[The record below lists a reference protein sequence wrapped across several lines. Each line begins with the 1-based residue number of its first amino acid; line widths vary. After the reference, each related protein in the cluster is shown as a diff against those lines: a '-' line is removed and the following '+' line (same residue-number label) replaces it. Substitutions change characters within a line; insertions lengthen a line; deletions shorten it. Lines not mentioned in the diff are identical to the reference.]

1 MTSRVTLGGKHRQES
16 GTGADYT
23 SRLFRWTRFALLA
36 FVGVV
41 FYLLPLWVVVVTSFK
56 PIGEA
61 IRLDI
66 SLPQDWA
73 IVDNYRTVFIDGRFP
88 LAFAN
93 SLFVTVTSVTIMILV
108 GSLAAWAFGRS
119 ESRMMT
125 VIYYITVFS
134 LLLPTAIVPEIFLM
148 QRLGI
153 DGTRLALILF
163 SIGTRLGLVIFLLT
177 GFVRTVPKNLEE
189 AAALDGASKF
199 QVFYWVVFPL
209 LRPILFTVGIILV
222 IFIWND
228 FFGPLFLLRG
238 QSRQTLPLS
247 LLRFSEGSVR
257 QVPWNLS
264 FAHIVLVSVPL
275 ILVYVFGQ
283 KRILSGLMSGGV
295 KG

>member
-1 MTSRVTLGGKHRQES
+1 MTPRNAFGGKRSQKP
-16 GTGADYT
+16 GTGVGDA
-23 SRLFRWTRFALLA
+23 SRRYRWARLLVLA
-36 FVGVV
+36 FVGSM
-41 FYLLPLWVVVVTSFK
+41 FYVLPLWVVVVTSFK

-66 SLPQDWA
+66 SLPQNWA
-73 IVDNYRTVFIDGRFP
+73 IVDNYRTVWVDGRVP

-93 SLFVTVTSVTIMILV
+93 TLFITVTSVTIMIVV

-119 ESRMMT
+119 ESRTMK

-134 LLLPTAIVPEIFLM
+134 LLLPTPIIPAIFLM

-153 DGTRLALILF
+153 DGTRLALIMF
-163 SIGTRLGLVIFLLT
+163 HIGTRLGLVIFLLT
-177 GFVRTVPKNLEE
+177 GFVRTVPKSLEE
-189 AAALDGASKF
+189 AAIMDGASKI

-228 FFGPLFLLRG
+228 FYGSLFLLRG
-238 QSRQTLPLS
+238 ESRQTLPLS

-275 ILVYVFGQ
+275 ILVYLFGQ
-283 KRILSGLMSGGV
+283 KRIISGLTSGGV

>member
-1 MTSRVTLGGKHRQES
+1 MTSRVTLGRAHRKQFD
-16 GTGADYT
+16 TRPDYT
-23 SRLFRWTRFALLA
+23 GRFFRWMRLILLT

-56 PIGEA
+56 PLGEA

-93 SLFVTVTSVTIMILV
+93 SLFITVTSVTVLILV
-108 GSLAAWAFGRS
+108 GSFAAWAFGRS
-119 ESRMMT
+119 KSRTMT
-125 VIYYITVFS
+125 VIYYIAVFS

-148 QRLGI
+148 QQLHI
-153 DGTRLALILF
+153 DGTRLALISF
-163 SIGTRLGLVIFLLT
+163 TVGTRLGLVIFLIT
-177 GFVRTVPKNLEE
+177 GFVRTVPKSIEE
-189 AAALDGASKF
+189 AALVDGASKF
-199 QVFYWVVFPL
+199 QVFYRVVFPL
-209 LRPILFTVGIILV
+209 LSPILFTVGIILV
-222 IFIWND
+222 IFTWND
-228 FFGPLFLLRG
+228 FFGALFLLRG

-247 LLRFSEGSVR
+247 LLQFSEGSVK

-283 KRILSGLMSGGV
+283 KRLLSGLMSGAV

>member
-1 MTSRVTLGGKHRQES
+1 MTSRVILGRIHRKQLD
-16 GTGADYT
+16 TRPDYT
-23 SRLFRWTRFALLA
+23 GRLFRWMRLILLT

-56 PIGEA
+56 PLGEA

-93 SLFVTVTSVTIMILV
+93 SLFITVTSVTILILV
-108 GSLAAWAFGRS
+108 GSFAAWAFGRS
-119 ESRMMT
+119 KSRTMT
-125 VIYYITVFS
+125 VIYYIAVFS

-148 QRLGI
+148 QQLHI
-153 DGTRLALILF
+153 DGTRLALIFF
-163 SIGTRLGLVIFLLT
+163 SVGTRLGLVIFLIT
-177 GFVRTVPKNLEE
+177 GFVRTVPKSIEE
-189 AAALDGASKF
+189 AALVDGASKF
-199 QVFYWVVFPL
+199 QVFYRVVFPL
-209 LRPILFTVGIILV
+209 LSPILFTVGIILV
-222 IFIWND
+222 IFTWND
-228 FFGPLFLLRG
+228 FFGALFLLRG

-247 LLRFSEGSVR
+247 LLQFSEGSVK

-283 KRILSGLMSGGV
+283 KRLLSGLMSGAV

>member
-1 MTSRVTLGGKHRQES
+1 MTSPVTLGGKDRQKS

-56 PIGEA
+56 PLGEA

>member
-1 MTSRVTLGGKHRQES
+1 MTSRVTLGRAHRKQFD
-16 GTGADYT
+16 TRPDYT
-23 SRLFRWTRFALLA
+23 GRFFRWMRLILLT

-56 PIGEA
+56 PLGEA
-61 IRLDI
+61 IRLDM

-93 SLFVTVTSVTIMILV
+93 SLFITVTSVTVLILV
-108 GSLAAWAFGRS
+108 GSFAAWAFGRS
-119 ESRMMT
+119 KSRTMT
-125 VIYYITVFS
+125 VIYYIAVFS

-148 QRLGI
+148 QQLHI
-153 DGTRLALILF
+153 DGTRLALIF
-163 SIGTRLGLVIFLLT
+163 FTVGTRLGLVIFLIT
-177 GFVRTVPKNLEE
+177 GFVRTVPKSIEE
-189 AAALDGASKF
+189 AALVDGASKF
-199 QVFYWVVFPL
+199 QVFYRVVFPL
-209 LRPILFTVGIILV
+209 LSPILFTVGIILV
-222 IFIWND
+222 IFTWND
-228 FFGPLFLLRG
+228 FFGALFLLRG

-247 LLRFSEGSVR
+247 LLQFSEGSVK

-283 KRILSGLMSGGV
+283 KRLLSGLMSGAV

>member
-1 MTSRVTLGGKHRQES
+1 MTSRVTLGRAHRKQFD
-16 GTGADYT
+16 TRPDYT
-23 SRLFRWTRFALLA
+23 GRFFRWMRLILLT

-56 PIGEA
+56 PLGEA
-61 IRLDI
+61 IRLDM

-93 SLFVTVTSVTIMILV
+93 SLFITVTSVTIMILV
-108 GSLAAWAFGRS
+108 GSFAAWAFGRS

-177 GFVRTVPKNLEE
+177 GFVRTVPKSLEE
-189 AAALDGASKF
+189 AAVIDGASKF
-199 QVFYWVVFPL
+199 QVFYRVVFPL

>member
-1 MTSRVTLGGKHRQES
+1 MTSRVAVGDKDRQES
-16 GTGADYT
+16 GTGADYAG
-23 SRLFRWTRFALLA
+23 RLFRWTRFALLA

-56 PIGEA
+56 PLGEA

-93 SLFVTVTSVTIMILV
+93 SLFVTVTSVTIMIVV

-119 ESRMMT
+119 ESRTMT

-134 LLLPTAIVPEIFLM
+134 LLLPTAIIPEIFLM
-148 QRLGI
+148 QQLGI

-163 SIGTRLGLVIFLLT
+163 HIGTRLGLVIFLLT
-177 GFVRTVPKNLEE
+177 GFVRTVPKSLEE
-189 AAALDGASKF
+189 AAVVDGASKI
-199 QVFYWVVFPL
+199 QVFYRVVLPL

-228 FFGPLFLLRG
+228 FFGALFLLRG
-238 QSRQTLPLS
+238 QSTQTLPLS
-247 LLRFSEGSVR
+247 LLQFSEGSVR

>member
-56 PIGEA
+56 PLGEA

-93 SLFVTVTSVTIMILV
+93 SLFITVTSVTVLILV
-108 GSLAAWAFGRS
+108 GSFAAWAFGRS
-119 ESRMMT
+119 KSRTMT
-125 VIYYITVFS
+125 VIYYIAVFS

-148 QRLGI
+148 QQLHI
-153 DGTRLALILF
+153 DGTRLALIFF
-163 SIGTRLGLVIFLLT
+163 SVGTRLGLVIFLIT
-177 GFVRTVPKNLEE
+177 GFVRTVPKSIEE
-189 AAALDGASKF
+189 AAIVDGASKF
-199 QVFYWVVFPL
+199 QVFYRVVFPL
-209 LRPILFTVGIILV
+209 LSPILFTVGIILV
-222 IFIWND
+222 IFTWND
-228 FFGPLFLLRG
+228 FFGALFLLRG

-247 LLRFSEGSVR
+247 LLRFSEGSVK

-283 KRILSGLMSGGV
+283 KRLLSGLMSGAV

>member
-1 MTSRVTLGGKHRQES
+1 MTSRVTLGRAHRKQFD
-16 GTGADYT
+16 TRPDYT
-23 SRLFRWTRFALLA
+23 GRFFRWMRLILLT

-41 FYLLPLWVVVVTSFK
+41 FYVLPLWVVVVTSFK
-56 PIGEA
+56 PLGEA
-61 IRLDI
+61 IRLDM

-93 SLFVTVTSVTIMILV
+93 SLFITVTSVTVLILV
-108 GSLAAWAFGRS
+108 GSFAAWAFGRS
-119 ESRMMT
+119 KSRTMT
-125 VIYYITVFS
+125 VIYYIAVFS

-148 QRLGI
+148 QQLHI
-153 DGTRLALILF
+153 DGTRLALIF
-163 SIGTRLGLVIFLLT
+163 FTVGTRLGLVIFLIT
-177 GFVRTVPKNLEE
+177 GFVRTVPKSIEE
-189 AAALDGASKF
+189 AALVDGASKF
-199 QVFYWVVFPL
+199 QVFYRVVFPL
-209 LRPILFTVGIILV
+209 LSPILFTVGIILV
-222 IFIWND
+222 IFTWND
-228 FFGPLFLLRG
+228 FFGALFLLRG

-247 LLRFSEGSVR
+247 LLQFSEGSVK

-283 KRILSGLMSGGV
+283 KRLLSGLMSGAV

>member
-1 MTSRVTLGGKHRQES
+1 MTSRIAVGGKGRQES
-16 GTGADYT
+16 GTGADYAG
-23 SRLFRWTRFALLA
+23 RLFRQTRLALLA
-36 FVGVV
+36 IVGVL
-41 FYLLPLWVVVVTSFK
+41 FYLIPLWVVVVTSFK
-56 PIGEA
+56 PLGEA

-73 IVDNYRTVFIDGRFP
+73 IVDNYQTVFIDGRFP

-93 SLFVTVTSVTIMILV
+93 SLLVTVTSVTIIIVL

-119 ESRMMT
+119 ESRTMT
-125 VIYYITVFS
+125 VIYYIGVFS

-148 QRLGI
+148 QQLGI
-153 DGTRLALILF
+153 DGTHLALIMF
-163 SIGTRLGLVIFLLT
+163 HVGTRLGLVIFLLT
-177 GFVRTVPKNLEE
+177 GFVRTVPKSLEE
-189 AAALDGASKF
+189 AAVIDGASKI

-228 FFGPLFLLRG
+228 FFGALFLLRG
-238 QSRQTLPLS
+238 ESLQTLPLS
-247 LLRFSEGSVR
+247 VLRFSEGSVK

-275 ILVYVFGQ
+275 IFVFVFGQ

>member
-1 MTSRVTLGGKHRQES
+1 MTSPVTLGGKDRQKS
-16 GTGADYT
+16 GTGTDYT

-56 PIGEA
+56 PLGEA
-61 IRLDI
+61 IRLDM

-93 SLFVTVTSVTIMILV
+93 SLFITVTSVTIMILV
-108 GSLAAWAFGRS
+108 GSFAAWAFGRS

-148 QRLGI
+148 QQLHI
-153 DGTRLALILF
+153 DGTRLALIF
-163 SIGTRLGLVIFLLT
+163 FTVGTRLGLVIFLIT
-177 GFVRTVPKNLEE
+177 GFVRTVPKSIEE
-189 AAALDGASKF
+189 AAIVDGASKF
-199 QVFYWVVFPL
+199 QVFYRVVFPL
-209 LRPILFTVGIILV
+209 LSPILFTVGIILV
-222 IFIWND
+222 IFTWND
-228 FFGPLFLLRG
+228 FFGALFLLRG

-247 LLRFSEGSVR
+247 LLQFSEGSVK

-283 KRILSGLMSGGV
+283 KRLLSGLMSGAV

>member
-1 MTSRVTLGGKHRQES
+1 MTSPVTLGGKDRQKS
-16 GTGADYT
+16 GTGTDYT

-56 PIGEA
+56 PLGEA

-73 IVDNYRTVFIDGRFP
+73 IVDNYRTVWVDGRIP

-93 SLFVTVTSVTIMILV
+93 TLFVTVTSVTIMILV
-108 GSLAAWAFGRS
+108 GSFAAWAFGRS

-134 LLLPTAIVPEIFLM
+134 LLLPTPIIPVVFLM

-153 DGTRLALILF
+153 DGTRLALIMF
-163 SIGTRLGLVIFLLT
+163 HIGTRLGLVIFLLT
-177 GFVRTVPKNLEE
+177 GFVRTVPKSLEE
-189 AAALDGASKF
+189 AAVMDGASKI
-199 QVFYWVVFPL
+199 QVFYWVVLPL

-295 KG
+295 QG

>member
-1 MTSRVTLGGKHRQES
+1 MTSRGAFGGKGSQKP
-16 GTGADYT
+16 GTGAGDAGRRY
-23 SRLFRWTRFALLA
+23 RWARFIVLA
-36 FVGVV
+36 FIGAV
-41 FYLLPLWVVVVTSFK
+41 FYVLPLWVVVVTSFK

-61 IRLDI
+61 IQLDI

-73 IVDNYRTVFIDGRFP
+73 IVDNYRTVWVDGRIP

-93 SLFVTVTSVTIMILV
+93 TLFVTVTSVTVMIVV

-119 ESRMMT
+119 ESRTMT

-134 LLLPTAIVPEIFLM
+134 LLLPTPIIPVVFLM

-153 DGTRLALILF
+153 DGTRLALIMF
-163 SIGTRLGLVIFLLT
+163 HIGTRLGLVIFLLT
-177 GFVRTVPKNLEE
+177 GFVRTVPKSLEE
-189 AAALDGASKF
+189 AAVMDGASKI
-199 QVFYWVVFPL
+199 QVFYWVVLPL

-228 FFGPLFLLRG
+228 FHGSLFLLRG
-238 QSRQTLPLS
+238 ESRQTLPLS

-275 ILVYVFGQ
+275 ILVYLFGQ
-283 KRILSGLMSGGV
+283 KRIISGLTSGGV